1 MPTGNS
7 APGIITLDNTLAT
20 DKNAAPASIAPGQE
34 ETLVFA
40 QKNPR
45 HMRGNQSDKADDAD
59 KTDGRRRHYRHQ
71 HQRFQAQKLQI
82 DAQPDGAFFAQ
93 SAAQSLPHI
102 ARKQKTRIPP

>member
-20 DKNAAPASIAPGQE
+20 DKKRRSRQHCAGQE

-45 HMRGNQSDKADDAD
+45 HMRRDQADKADDAD
-59 KTDGRRRHYRHQ
+59 EN
-71 HQRFQAQKLQI
+71 
-82 DAQPDGAFFAQ
+82 
-93 SAAQSLPHI
+93 
-102 ARKQKTRIPP
+102 